1 MESTTY
7 LKNLKL
13 SPKKLRFFLPV
24 IKKMTPLQAT
34 ESLFYSPTAPGRVF
48 YRSIKSAIANAKNM
62 LKVNEDALVF
72 KVLTVEEGRKLKRF
86 NPGGRGTAKP
96 YVKKYSHIKIVL
108 GVANTVTA
116 PVEEVKPVKPKSK
129 TDKKV
134 EKADASVEAKP
145 AAKKPRAKKAAVKK
159 EDSK

>member
-24 IKKMTPLQAT
+24 IKKMTPLQAS

-72 KVLTVEEGRKLKRF
+72 KVLTVEEGRRLKRY

-96 YVKKYSHIKIVL
+96 YVKRYSHIKIVL
-108 GVANTVTA
+108 GVSNKIEA
-116 PVEEVKPVKPKSK
+116 PVEEVKKEKEAKK
-129 TDKKV
+129 T
-134 EKADASVEAKP
+134 EKTEAAVEAKP

-159 EDSK
+159 ENSK

>member
-24 IKKMTPLQAT
+24 IKKMTPLQAS

-72 KVLTVEEGRKLKRF
+72 KVLTVEEGRRLKRY

-96 YVKKYSHIKIVL
+96 YVKRYSHIKIVL
-108 GVANTVTA
+108 GVSNKIEA
-116 PVEEVKPVKPKSK
+116 PVEEVKKEKPAKK
-129 TDKKV
+129 T
-134 EKADASVEAKP
+134 EKTEAAVEAKP

-159 EDSK
+159 ENSK